1 MSTSP
6 SSWYVL
12 LDLQSYGL
20 VLVKLTARTQPVAK
34 KIAIASG
41 AVDYNIL
48 QNNGKIAHQEV
59 GHVSLSPAAKV
70 MRYQND

>member
-1 MSTSP
+1 M
-6 SSWYVL
+6 
-12 LDLQSYGL
+12 

-59 GHVSLSPAAKV
+59 GHVSLSPAKF
-70 MRYQND
+70 MRYQSD